1 MDFALY
7 CREILMTETKYMKN
21 LLITLPLITL
31 LAACG
36 SSSSDNEVIPD
47 PLPPVVEPEP
57 EPTPQLNSFDFII
70 QFHGGE
76 GAVQSLTMSNS
87 PEQTVEA
94 VNIWD
99 YLEPRTQK
107 IYSGS
112 QGGGMVR
119 DESIYA
125 KEISHIEQRIVKPRT
140 AFDDMTGAA
149 TVSEYK
155 ALVANFEGSK
165 GTTIISEPDTTPIR
179 VKGQG
184 FYQTDFVMD
193 TSYSNWGDRTLVE
206 FAWGKVTLSLY
217 VPEYFSHDESSVEPT
232 TYETYLCVN
241 TDSGSIT
248 VPTAVE
254 FVPEARLTCKG
265 N

>member
-1 MDFALY
+1 
-7 CREILMTETKYMKN
+7 MKH
-21 LLITLPLITL
+21 LLAVLPLITV

-36 SSSSDNEVIPD
+36 SSSSDTEVIPE
-47 PLPPVVEPEP
+47 PLPPVVEPTPEPKP
-57 EPTPQLNSFDFII
+57 EPTPQLNSFDFVIK
-70 QFHGGE
+70 FHGGE

-87 PEQTVEA
+87 PEQTMEA
-94 VNIWD
+94 VDIWE

-107 IYSGS
+107 IYSGT

-125 KEISHIEQRIVKPRT
+125 KEISYIEQRIVRLRT
-140 AFDDMTGAA
+140 PYDDVTGAA
-149 TVSEYK
+149 TVSVHK
-155 ALVANFEGSK
+155 PLVAHFDDSK
-165 GTTIISEPDTTPIR
+165 GATIISEPDTTPIR

-193 TSYSNWGDRTLVE
+193 TSYSNWVDRNLVE

-217 VPEYFSHDESSVEPT
+217 VPDYFSHDESSVEPT